1 MARGLDILGDPWSML
16 VLREVFFGNG
26 RFDAMKQR
34 LGAADSVL
42 TKRLAGLV
50 DAGLLARRPYD
61 DGGRT
66 RQEYVL
72 TAKGEDAL
80 PVLNAVVIWAE
91 KHLPAPSEQAHMFVI
106 HSGCGE
112 RTSSADTCTACGEPL
127 TAANTSWHSLSRT
140 ADPVP
145 LASAGTGDPCPERN
159 RRMSAPETTVTPAP
173 VRRRI
178 HPAWTVAAVAFL
190 ALVGAAGFRAAP
202 GVLMVPLQNEFGWST
217 TVLSAAVSINLVLFG
232 LTAPFAAALMERF
245 GIRAVTAV
253 ALVLIGAGSA
263 LTVLVTQSWQI
274 LLTWGLLI
282 GLGTG
287 SMALV
292 FAATIANTWFA
303 KSRGLVIGILTAGS
317 AAGQLVF
324 LPFIA
329 ALAQDPGWRQASL
342 LIAAGA
348 LAVVPLVL
356 MFLKNSPADVGV
368 LPYGATPPAAGPNAG
383 TESSGPEPTGPAAGQ
398 EAQEPR
404 RNAAVRALQVLKRA
418 SKVRTFWAL
427 VAGFAIC
434 GATTNGLI
442 GTHFIPSA
450 HDHGMPETT
459 AAGLLAVV
467 GLFDIVGTIASG
479 WLTDRFNPRILLAVY
494 YQFRGIGLLVL
505 PLLLSATV
513 QPSMIVFVVI
523 YGLDWVA
530 TVPPTA
536 AICRQVFGA
545 DGSVVFGWVFA
556 AHQLGAAAAALAA
569 GAVRDATGQ
578 YTYAWFAAAA
588 MCTIAAVISATIRK
602 DARKPESVPVPA

>member
-1 MARGLDILGDPWSML
+1 MI
-16 VLREVFFGNG
+16 
-26 RFDAMKQR
+26 
-34 LGAADSVL
+34 
-42 TKRLAGLV
+42 
-50 DAGLLARRPYD
+50 
-61 DGGRT
+61 
-66 RQEYVL
+66 
-72 TAKGEDAL
+72 
-80 PVLNAVVIWAE
+80 
-91 KHLPAPSEQAHMFVI
+91 
-106 HSGCGE
+106 
-112 RTSSADTCTACGEPL
+112 
-127 TAANTSWHSLSRT
+127 
-140 ADPVP
+140 
-145 LASAGTGDPCPERN
+145 
-159 RRMSAPETTVTPAP
+159 
-173 VRRRI
+173 
-178 HPAWTVAAVAFL
+178 
-190 ALVGAAGFRAAP
+190 
-202 GVLMVPLQNEFGWST
+202 PLQQEFGWST
-217 TVLSAAVSINLVLFG
+217 TVLSMAVSINLVLFG

-245 GIRAVTAV
+245 GIRAVTAT

-263 LTVLVTQSWQI
+263 LTVLVNQSWQI

-292 FAATIANTWFA
+292 FAATIANTWFS
-303 KSRGLVIGILTAGS
+303 KNRGLVIGILTAGS

-329 ALAQDPGWRQASL
+329 MLAQDPGWRQASL

-356 MFLKNSPADVGV
+356 KFLKNSPADVGA
-368 LPYGATPPAAGPNAG
+368 LPYGETPPDAAGPPAPASV
-383 TESSGPEPTGPAAGQ
+383 EAPAA
-398 EAQEPR
+398 AR
-404 RNAAVRALQVLKRA
+404 SSNAAVRALQVLNRA

-467 GLFDIVGTIASG
+467 GIFDILGTIASG
-479 WLTDRFNPRILLAVY
+479 WLTDRFNPRILLAAY

-536 AICRQVFGA
+536 AICRKTFGA

-556 AHQLGAAAAALAA
+556 AHQLGAAAAALGA
-569 GAVRDATGQ
+569 GAIRDATGQ

-602 DARKPESVPVPA
+602 DAVTREPAPVAAA

>member
-1 MARGLDILGDPWSML
+1 M
-16 VLREVFFGNG
+16 N
-26 RFDAMKQR
+26 
-34 LGAADSVL
+34 AA
-42 TKRLAGLV
+42 
-50 DAGLLARRPYD
+50 P
-61 DGGRT
+61 
-66 RQEYVL
+66 
-72 TAKGEDAL
+72 
-80 PVLNAVVIWAE
+80 
-91 KHLPAPSEQAHMFVI
+91 
-106 HSGCGE
+106 
-112 RTSSADTCTACGEPL
+112 
-127 TAANTSWHSLSRT
+127 
-140 ADPVP
+140 
-145 LASAGTGDPCPERN
+145 
-159 RRMSAPETTVTPAP
+159 TPT
-173 VRRRI
+173 RRRL
-178 HPAWTVAAVAFL
+178 HPAWIVAAVAFL

-202 GVLMVPLQNEFGWST
+202 GVLMVPLQQEFGWST

-245 GIRAVTAV
+245 GIRAVTAT

-263 LTVLVTQSWQI
+263 LTVLVNQSWQI

-303 KSRGLVIGILTAGS
+303 TSRGLVIGILTAGS

-329 ALAQDPGWRQASL
+329 MLAQDPGWRQASL

-356 MFLKNSPADVGV
+356 KFLKNSPADVGV
-368 LPYGATPPAAGPNAG
+368 LPYGATAPEEEPPAPSPA
-383 TESSGPEPTGPAAGQ
+383 GPEPGRST
-398 EAQEPR
+398 
-404 RNAAVRALQVLKRA
+404 NAAVRALQVLRRA
-418 SKVRTFWAL
+418 SRVRTFWAL

-450 HDHGMPETT
+450 HDHGMAETT

-467 GLFDIVGTIASG
+467 GIFDIVGTIASG

-536 AICRQVFGA
+536 AICRKTFGE

-556 AHQLGAAAAALAA
+556 AHQLGAAAAALGA
-569 GAVRDATGQ
+569 GAIRDATGH
-578 YTYAWFAAAA
+578 YTYAWFGAAA

-602 DARKPESVPVPA
+602 DAAAREPEPVAAP

>member
-1 MARGLDILGDPWSML
+1 
-16 VLREVFFGNG
+16 
-26 RFDAMKQR
+26 
-34 LGAADSVL
+34 
-42 TKRLAGLV
+42 
-50 DAGLLARRPYD
+50 
-61 DGGRT
+61 
-66 RQEYVL
+66 
-72 TAKGEDAL
+72 
-80 PVLNAVVIWAE
+80 
-91 KHLPAPSEQAHMFVI
+91 
-106 HSGCGE
+106 
-112 RTSSADTCTACGEPL
+112 
-127 TAANTSWHSLSRT
+127 
-140 ADPVP
+140 
-145 LASAGTGDPCPERN
+145 
-159 RRMSAPETTVTPAP
+159 MSAPETVTS

-263 LTVLVTQSWQI
+263 LTVFVTQSWQI

-329 ALAQDPGWRQASL
+329 LLAQDPGWRQASL
-342 LIAAGA
+342 LIGAGA

-356 MFLKNSPADVGV
+356 KFLKNSPADVGV
-368 LPYGATPPAAGPNAG
+368 LPYGATPLAADANTG
-383 TESSGPEPTGPAAGQ
+383 TEPSESTGPEQPAPGPETA
-398 EAQEPR
+398 EPR

-467 GLFDIVGTIASG
+467 GLFDIIGTIASG

>member
-1 MARGLDILGDPWSML
+1 
-16 VLREVFFGNG
+16 
-26 RFDAMKQR
+26 
-34 LGAADSVL
+34 
-42 TKRLAGLV
+42 
-50 DAGLLARRPYD
+50 
-61 DGGRT
+61 
-66 RQEYVL
+66 
-72 TAKGEDAL
+72 
-80 PVLNAVVIWAE
+80 
-91 KHLPAPSEQAHMFVI
+91 
-106 HSGCGE
+106 
-112 RTSSADTCTACGEPL
+112 
-127 TAANTSWHSLSRT
+127 
-140 ADPVP
+140 
-145 LASAGTGDPCPERN
+145 
-159 RRMSAPETTVTPAP
+159 MSASETTLLPTPKK
-173 VRRRI
+173 RI
-178 HPAWTVAAVAFL
+178 HPAWIVAAVAFL

-202 GVLMVPLQNEFGWST
+202 GVLMVPLQDEFGWST

-245 GIRAVTAV
+245 GIRAVTSV

-263 LTVLVTQSWQI
+263 LTVLVNQSWQI

-292 FAATIANTWFA
+292 FAATIANTWFT

-329 ALAQDPGWRQASL
+329 MLAQDPGWRQASL

-356 MFLKNSPADVGV
+356 KFLKNSPADAGV
-368 LPYGATPPAAGPNAG
+368 LPYGAEADPAADPSADSDTSAVAG
-383 TESSGPEPTGPAAGQ
+383 SGTASGPASAAAAEAAPSPAPSG
-398 EAQEPR
+398 
-404 RNAAVRALQVLKRA
+404 NAAVRALQVLKRA

-450 HDHGMPETT
+450 HDHGMAETT

-467 GLFDIVGTIASG
+467 GIFDIVGTIASG

-569 GAVRDATGQ
+569 GAIRDATGQ
-578 YTYAWFAAAA
+578 YTYAWFGAAA
-588 MCTIAAVISATIRK
+588 MCTIAAVISATIRR
-602 DARKPESVPVPA
+602 DAGAREPVLVAASPADR

>member
-1 MARGLDILGDPWSML
+1 MSAPQTTL
-16 VLREVFFGNG
+16 
-26 RFDAMKQR
+26 
-34 LGAADSVL
+34 
-42 TKRLAGLV
+42 
-50 DAGLLARRPYD
+50 
-61 DGGRT
+61 
-66 RQEYVL
+66 
-72 TAKGEDAL
+72 
-80 PVLNAVVIWAE
+80 
-91 KHLPAPSEQAHMFVI
+91 LPAPK
-106 HSGCGE
+106 
-112 RTSSADTCTACGEPL
+112 
-127 TAANTSWHSLSRT
+127 
-140 ADPVP
+140 
-145 LASAGTGDPCPERN
+145 
-159 RRMSAPETTVTPAP
+159 
-173 VRRRI
+173 RRI
-178 HPAWTVAAVAFL
+178 HPAWIVAAVAFL

-202 GVLMVPLQNEFGWST
+202 GVLMVPLQEEFGWST

-253 ALVLIGAGSA
+253 ALVLIAAGSA

-303 KSRGLVIGILTAGS
+303 KGRGLVIGILTAGS

-356 MFLKNSPADVGV
+356 KFLKNSPADVGV
-368 LPYGATPPAAGPNAG
+368 LPYGAEAKPGSPPAVGTPASGIPAAGAG
-383 TESSGPEPTGPAAGQ
+383 EPG
-398 EAQEPR
+398 

-450 HDHGMPETT
+450 HDHGMAPTT

-467 GLFDIVGTIASG
+467 GIFDIVGTIASG

-536 AICRQVFGA
+536 AICRQIFGA

-569 GAVRDATGQ
+569 GAIRDATGQ
-578 YTYAWFAAAA
+578 YTYAWFGAAA
-588 MCTIAAVISATIRK
+588 MCTIAAVVSATIRK
-602 DARKPESVPVPA
+602 DAGKREVVAVPA

>member
-1 MARGLDILGDPWSML
+1 
-16 VLREVFFGNG
+16 
-26 RFDAMKQR
+26 
-34 LGAADSVL
+34 
-42 TKRLAGLV
+42 
-50 DAGLLARRPYD
+50 
-61 DGGRT
+61 
-66 RQEYVL
+66 
-72 TAKGEDAL
+72 
-80 PVLNAVVIWAE
+80 
-91 KHLPAPSEQAHMFVI
+91 
-106 HSGCGE
+106 
-112 RTSSADTCTACGEPL
+112 
-127 TAANTSWHSLSRT
+127 
-140 ADPVP
+140 
-145 LASAGTGDPCPERN
+145 
-159 RRMSAPETTVTPAP
+159 
-173 VRRRI
+173 
-178 HPAWTVAAVAFL
+178 
-190 ALVGAAGFRAAP
+190 
-202 GVLMVPLQNEFGWST
+202 MVPLQQEFGWST

-245 GIRAVTAV
+245 GIRAVTAI
-253 ALVLIGAGSA
+253 ALVLIGTGSA
-263 LTVLVTQSWQI
+263 LTVLVNQSWQI

-292 FAATIANTWFA
+292 FAATVANTWFV

-329 ALAQDPGWRQASL
+329 MLAQDPGWRQASL

-356 MFLKNSPADVGV
+356 KFLKNSPADVGA
-368 LPYGATPPAAGPNAG
+368 LPYGETAPAGGALPAGEALSESPVDEAGPR
-383 TESSGPEPTGPAAGQ
+383 S
-398 EAQEPR
+398 
-404 RNAAVRALQVLKRA
+404 NAAVRALQVLKRA
-418 SKVRTFWAL
+418 SRVRTFWAL

-467 GLFDIVGTIASG
+467 GIFDIVGTIASG

-505 PLLLSATV
+505 PLLLSSEV

-536 AICRQVFGA
+536 AICRETFGA

-556 AHQLGAAAAALAA
+556 AHQLGAAAAALGA
-569 GAVRDATGQ
+569 GAIRDATGQ
-578 YTYAWFAAAA
+578 YTYAWFGAAA

-602 DARKPESVPVPA
+602 HGSSRETVPAGAAA

>member
-1 MARGLDILGDPWSML
+1 
-16 VLREVFFGNG
+16 
-26 RFDAMKQR
+26 
-34 LGAADSVL
+34 
-42 TKRLAGLV
+42 
-50 DAGLLARRPYD
+50 
-61 DGGRT
+61 
-66 RQEYVL
+66 
-72 TAKGEDAL
+72 
-80 PVLNAVVIWAE
+80 
-91 KHLPAPSEQAHMFVI
+91 
-106 HSGCGE
+106 
-112 RTSSADTCTACGEPL
+112 
-127 TAANTSWHSLSRT
+127 
-140 ADPVP
+140 
-145 LASAGTGDPCPERN
+145 
-159 RRMSAPETTVTPAP
+159 MSAPETTRTPAP
-173 VRRRI
+173 GRCRI
-178 HPAWTVAAVAFL
+178 HPAWIVAAVAFL

-202 GVLMVPLQNEFGWST
+202 GVLMVPLRNEFGWST

-245 GIRAVTAV
+245 GIRAVTSV

-263 LTVLVTQSWQI
+263 LTVLVNQSWQL

-356 MFLKNSPADVGV
+356 KFLKNSPADVGV
-368 LPYGATPPAAGPNAG
+368 RAYGAETFGDAAQTETAGEPADG
-383 TESSGPEPTGPAAGQ
+383 EPIPVSDGPA
-398 EAQEPR
+398 

-427 VAGFAIC
+427 AAGFAIC

-450 HDHGMPETT
+450 HDHGMAETT

-467 GLFDIVGTIASG
+467 GIFDIVGTIASG

-569 GAVRDATGQ
+569 GAIRDATGH
-578 YTYAWFAAAA
+578 YTYAWFGAAA
-588 MCTIAAVISATIRK
+588 MCTLAAVLSATIRK
-602 DARKPESVPVPA
+602 DAGKREAAPVPA

>member
-1 MARGLDILGDPWSML
+1 
-16 VLREVFFGNG
+16 
-26 RFDAMKQR
+26 
-34 LGAADSVL
+34 
-42 TKRLAGLV
+42 
-50 DAGLLARRPYD
+50 
-61 DGGRT
+61 
-66 RQEYVL
+66 
-72 TAKGEDAL
+72 
-80 PVLNAVVIWAE
+80 
-91 KHLPAPSEQAHMFVI
+91 
-106 HSGCGE
+106 
-112 RTSSADTCTACGEPL
+112 
-127 TAANTSWHSLSRT
+127 
-140 ADPVP
+140 
-145 LASAGTGDPCPERN
+145 
-159 RRMSAPETTVTPAP
+159 
-173 VRRRI
+173 
-178 HPAWTVAAVAFL
+178 
-190 ALVGAAGFRAAP
+190 
-202 GVLMVPLQNEFGWST
+202 MVPLQQEFGWST

-245 GIRAVTAV
+245 GVRAVTAT
-253 ALVLIGAGSA
+253 ALVLIGMGSA
-263 LTVLVTQSWQI
+263 LTVLVNQSWQI

-292 FAATIANTWFA
+292 FAATIANTWFT

-324 LPFIA
+324 LPVIA
-329 ALAQDPGWRQASL
+329 VLAQDPGWRQASL

-356 MFLKNSPADVGV
+356 KFLKNSPADVGV
-368 LPYGATPPAAGPNAG
+368 LPYGVEPADAEAAE
-383 TESSGPEPTGPAAGQ
+383 TEAAAAPEKS
-398 EAQEPR
+398 PR
-404 RNAAVRALQVLKRA
+404 TNAAVRALQVLRRA

-427 VAGFAIC
+427 AAGFAIC

-467 GLFDIVGTIASG
+467 GIFDIIGTIASG

-505 PLLLSATV
+505 PLLLNAEV

-536 AICRQVFGA
+536 AICRETFGA

-556 AHQLGAAAAALAA
+556 AHQLGAAAAAIAA
-569 GAVRDATGQ
+569 GALRDATGH
-578 YTYAWFAAAA
+578 YTYAWLGAAA
-588 MCTIAAVISATIRK
+588 MCTIAAVISATIR
-602 DARKPESVPVPA
+602 RHNSPQEVEPATA

>member
-1 MARGLDILGDPWSML
+1 MS
-16 VLREVFFGNG
+16 
-26 RFDAMKQR
+26 
-34 LGAADSVL
+34 
-42 TKRLAGLV
+42 
-50 DAGLLARRPYD
+50 
-61 DGGRT
+61 
-66 RQEYVL
+66 
-72 TAKGEDAL
+72 
-80 PVLNAVVIWAE
+80 PV
-91 KHLPAPSEQAHMFVI
+91 
-106 HSGCGE
+106 
-112 RTSSADTCTACGEPL
+112 
-127 TAANTSWHSLSRT
+127 
-140 ADPVP
+140 
-145 LASAGTGDPCPERN
+145 
-159 RRMSAPETTVTPAP
+159 P

-202 GVLMVPLQNEFGWST
+202 GVLMIPLQNEFGWST

-245 GIRAVTAV
+245 GVRAVTAV
-253 ALVLIGAGSA
+253 ALMLIGAGSA
-263 LTVLVTQSWQI
+263 LTVLVNQSWQI

-324 LPFIA
+324 LPAIA
-329 ALAQDPGWRQASL
+329 LLAQDPGWRQASL

-356 MFLKNSPADVGV
+356 KFLKNSPAEIGV
-368 LPYGATPPAAGPNAG
+368 LPYGATPPAADG
-383 TESSGPEPTGPAAGQ
+383 TAAPDSAASESVAPEVA
-398 EAQEPR
+398 EPR

-588 MCTIAAVISATIRK
+588 MCTIAAVISASIRK
-602 DARKPESVPVPA
+602 DARKPQAVPVPA

>member
-1 MARGLDILGDPWSML
+1 MNAMPWKAAEATEEAIPQ
-16 VLREVFFGNG
+16 VKRP
-26 RFDAMKQR
+26 R
-34 LGAADSVL
+34 L
-42 TKRLAGLV
+42 
-50 DAGLLARRPYD
+50 
-61 DGGRT
+61 
-66 RQEYVL
+66 
-72 TAKGEDAL
+72 
-80 PVLNAVVIWAE
+80 
-91 KHLPAPSEQAHMFVI
+91 
-106 HSGCGE
+106 
-112 RTSSADTCTACGEPL
+112 
-127 TAANTSWHSLSRT
+127 
-140 ADPVP
+140 
-145 LASAGTGDPCPERN
+145 
-159 RRMSAPETTVTPAP
+159 
-173 VRRRI
+173 
-178 HPAWTVAAVAFL
+178 HPAWMVAAVAFL

-202 GVLMVPLQNEFGWST
+202 GVLMVPLQQEFGWST

-245 GIRAVTAV
+245 GIRAVTAT
-253 ALVLIGAGSA
+253 ALVLIGLGSA
-263 LTVLVTQSWQI
+263 LTVLVNQSWQI

-292 FAATIANTWFA
+292 FAATIANTWFT
-303 KSRGLVIGILTAGS
+303 KNRGLVIGILTAGS

-329 ALAQDPGWRQASL
+329 LLAQDPGWRQASL

-356 MFLKNSPADVGV
+356 KFLKNSPADVGV
-368 LPYGATPPAAGPNAG
+368 LPYGALPPAAADAL
-383 TESSGPEPTGPAAGQ
+383 EPEGAKPPAAADG
-398 EAQEPR
+398 PR
-404 RNAAVRALQVLKRA
+404 ANAAVRALQVLRRA
-418 SKVRTFWAL
+418 IKVRTFWAL
-427 VAGFAIC
+427 AAGFAIC

-467 GLFDIVGTIASG
+467 GVFDIIGTIASG
-479 WLTDRFNPRILLAVY
+479 WLTDRFNPRVLLAVY

-505 PLLLSATV
+505 PLLLNAEV

-536 AICRQVFGA
+536 AICRETFGA

-556 AHQLGAAAAALAA
+556 AHQLGAAAAAIAA
-569 GAVRDATGQ
+569 GALRDATGH
-578 YTYAWFAAAA
+578 YTYAWMGAAA
-588 MCTIAAVISATIRK
+588 MCTIAAVISATIRR
-602 DARKPESVPVPA
+602 DRNSREAEPAAS

>member
-1 MARGLDILGDPWSML
+1 
-16 VLREVFFGNG
+16 V
-26 RFDAMKQR
+26 
-34 LGAADSVL
+34 
-42 TKRLAGLV
+42 
-50 DAGLLARRPYD
+50 
-61 DGGRT
+61 
-66 RQEYVL
+66 
-72 TAKGEDAL
+72 
-80 PVLNAVVIWAE
+80 
-91 KHLPAPSEQAHMFVI
+91 
-106 HSGCGE
+106 
-112 RTSSADTCTACGEPL
+112 SADNTVNGTATG
-127 TAANTSWHSLSRT
+127 T
-140 ADPVP
+140 VP
-145 LASAGTGDPCPERN
+145 EAGPGTGDEPDRAA
-159 RRMSAPETTVTPAP
+159 SAVVRPQENPP
-173 VRRRI
+173 GRRRL
-178 HPAWTVAAVAFL
+178 HPAWIVAAVAFL

-202 GVLMVPLQNEFGWST
+202 GVLMVPLQQEFGWST

-245 GIRAVTAV
+245 GIRSVTAT

-263 LTVLVTQSWQI
+263 LTVLVNQSWQI

-292 FAATIANTWFA
+292 FAATITNTWFV

-329 ALAQDPGWRQASL
+329 MLAQDPGWRQASL

-356 MFLKNSPADVGV
+356 KFLRNSPADVGV
-368 LPYGATPPAAGPNAG
+368 LPYGETAPAAGTAIQPPPVDARAR
-383 TESSGPEPTGPAAGQ
+383 S
-398 EAQEPR
+398 
-404 RNAAVRALQVLKRA
+404 NAAMRALQVLRRA
-418 SKVRTFWAL
+418 SRVRTFWAL

-450 HDHGMPETT
+450 HDHGMTETT

-467 GLFDIVGTIASG
+467 GIFDIVGTIASG

-505 PLLLSATV
+505 PLLLSAEV

-536 AICRQVFGA
+536 AICRDTFGA

-569 GAVRDATGQ
+569 GAIRDSTGQ
-578 YTYAWFAAAA
+578 YTYAWFGAAA

-602 DARKPESVPVPA
+602 HSGSQVPAPAGAST

>member
-1 MARGLDILGDPWSML
+1 MTAPDVTELPTG
-16 VLREVFFGNG
+16 
-26 RFDAMKQR
+26 
-34 LGAADSVL
+34 
-42 TKRLAGLV
+42 KR
-50 DAGLLARRPYD
+50 P
-61 DGGRT
+61 
-66 RQEYVL
+66 
-72 TAKGEDAL
+72 
-80 PVLNAVVIWAE
+80 
-91 KHLPAPSEQAHMFVI
+91 
-106 HSGCGE
+106 
-112 RTSSADTCTACGEPL
+112 
-127 TAANTSWHSLSRT
+127 
-140 ADPVP
+140 
-145 LASAGTGDPCPERN
+145 
-159 RRMSAPETTVTPAP
+159 
-173 VRRRI
+173 RRRL
-178 HPAWTVAAVAFL
+178 HPAWIVAAVAFL

-202 GVLMVPLQNEFGWST
+202 GVLMVPLQGEFGWST
-217 TVLSAAVSINLVLFG
+217 TVLSLAVSINLVLFG

-245 GIRAVTAV
+245 GIRKVTAL
-253 ALVLIGAGSA
+253 ALCLIGLGSA
-263 LTVLVTQSWQI
+263 LTVFVNQSWQI

-303 KSRGLVIGILTAGS
+303 KSRGLVIGVLTAGS

-329 ALAQDPGWRQASL
+329 ALAQNPGWRGASL

-356 MFLKNSPADVGV
+356 RWLRNSPADVGV
-368 LPYGATPPAAGPNAG
+368 LPYGAEEPAAGSTTTADAPVA
-383 TESSGPEPTGPAAGQ
+383 SSQPGSVPAKADSG
-398 EAQEPR
+398 
-404 RNAAVRALQVLKRA
+404 NAAVRALQVLKRA

-427 VAGFAIC
+427 AAGFAIC

-467 GLFDIVGTIASG
+467 GIFDIVGTIASG
-479 WLTDRFNPRILLAVY
+479 WLTDRFNPKILLAVY

-505 PLLLSATV
+505 PLLLGSSV
-513 QPSMIVFVVI
+513 EPSMIIFVVV

-536 AICRQVFGA
+536 AICRSVFGA

-569 GAVRDATGQ
+569 GFIRDATGH
-578 YTYAWFAAAA
+578 YNYAWLGAAA
-588 MCTIAAVISATIRK
+588 MCTVAAVISATIRK
-602 DARKPESVPVPA
+602 DAAKREPRAVAA

>member
-1 MARGLDILGDPWSML
+1 
-16 VLREVFFGNG
+16 
-26 RFDAMKQR
+26 
-34 LGAADSVL
+34 
-42 TKRLAGLV
+42 
-50 DAGLLARRPYD
+50 
-61 DGGRT
+61 
-66 RQEYVL
+66 
-72 TAKGEDAL
+72 
-80 PVLNAVVIWAE
+80 
-91 KHLPAPSEQAHMFVI
+91 
-106 HSGCGE
+106 
-112 RTSSADTCTACGEPL
+112 
-127 TAANTSWHSLSRT
+127 
-140 ADPVP
+140 
-145 LASAGTGDPCPERN
+145 
-159 RRMSAPETTVTPAP
+159 MSAPETTMTPAP

-329 ALAQDPGWRQASL
+329 LLAQDPGWRQASL

-356 MFLKNSPADVGV
+356 KFLKNSPAEIGV
-368 LPYGATPPAAGPNAG
+368 LPYGATPAADGAAETEAAGADGARGGATPATARPATATPAAA
-383 TESSGPEPTGPAAGQ
+383 GPAAG
-398 EAQEPR
+398 EPH

-505 PLLLSATV
+505 PLLLGATV

>member
-1 MARGLDILGDPWSML
+1 M
-16 VLREVFFGNG
+16 
-26 RFDAMKQR
+26 
-34 LGAADSVL
+34 SVPQ
-42 TKRLAGLV
+42 T
-50 DAGLLARRPYD
+50 
-61 DGGRT
+61 T
-66 RQEYVL
+66 
-72 TAKGEDAL
+72 L
-80 PVLNAVVIWAE
+80 P
-91 KHLPAPSEQAHMFVI
+91 
-106 HSGCGE
+106 
-112 RTSSADTCTACGEPL
+112 
-127 TAANTSWHSLSRT
+127 
-140 ADPVP
+140 
-145 LASAGTGDPCPERN
+145 
-159 RRMSAPETTVTPAP
+159 P
-173 VRRRI
+173 VRRKRI
-178 HPAWTVAAVAFL
+178 HPAWIVAAVAFL

-202 GVLMVPLQNEFGWST
+202 GVLMVPLQDEFGWST

-245 GIRAVTAV
+245 GIRAVTSV

-263 LTVLVTQSWQI
+263 LTVFVNQSWQI

-292 FAATIANTWFA
+292 FAATIANTWFT

-329 ALAQDPGWRQASL
+329 MLAQDPGWRQASL

-356 MFLKNSPADVGV
+356 KFLKNSPADAGV
-368 LPYGATPPAAGPNAG
+368 LAYGADAPAEPASGTAPSPSASAAPSTPSAAPGG
-383 TESSGPEPTGPAAGQ
+383 
-398 EAQEPR
+398 
-404 RNAAVRALQVLKRA
+404 NAAVRALQVLRRA
-418 SKVRTFWAL
+418 SKVGTFWAL

-467 GLFDIVGTIASG
+467 GIFDIVGTIASG

-536 AICRQVFGA
+536 AICRQVFGS

-569 GAVRDATGQ
+569 GAIRDATGQ
-578 YTYAWFAAAA
+578 YTYAWFGAAA

-602 DARKPESVPVPA
+602 DAGSREPVLVEARAAEG

>member
-1 MARGLDILGDPWSML
+1 
-16 VLREVFFGNG
+16 
-26 RFDAMKQR
+26 
-34 LGAADSVL
+34 
-42 TKRLAGLV
+42 
-50 DAGLLARRPYD
+50 
-61 DGGRT
+61 
-66 RQEYVL
+66 
-72 TAKGEDAL
+72 
-80 PVLNAVVIWAE
+80 
-91 KHLPAPSEQAHMFVI
+91 
-106 HSGCGE
+106 
-112 RTSSADTCTACGEPL
+112 
-127 TAANTSWHSLSRT
+127 
-140 ADPVP
+140 
-145 LASAGTGDPCPERN
+145 
-159 RRMSAPETTVTPAP
+159 MSAPKTTLPSAP
-173 VRRRI
+173 GKGTRRRL
-178 HPAWTVAAVAFL
+178 HPAWIVAAVAFL

-245 GIRAVTAV
+245 GIRAVTSV

-263 LTVLVTQSWQI
+263 LTVLVNQSWQI

-329 ALAQDPGWRQASL
+329 MLAQDPGWRQASL

-348 LAVVPLVL
+348 LAVMPLVL
-356 MFLKNSPADVGV
+356 KFLKNSPADAGV
-368 LPYGATPPAAGPNAG
+368 LPYGADAAAPDGNAAPG
-383 TESSGPEPTGPAAGQ
+383 G
-398 EAQEPR
+398 
-404 RNAAVRALQVLKRA
+404 NAAVRALQVLKRA

-450 HDHGMPETT
+450 HDHGMAETT

-467 GLFDIVGTIASG
+467 GIFDIVGTIASG

-569 GAVRDATGQ
+569 GAIRDATGQ
-578 YTYAWFAAAA
+578 YTYAWFGAAA

-602 DARKPESVPVPA
+602 DAAAREPVLVEARAAEG

>member
-1 MARGLDILGDPWSML
+1 
-16 VLREVFFGNG
+16 
-26 RFDAMKQR
+26 
-34 LGAADSVL
+34 
-42 TKRLAGLV
+42 
-50 DAGLLARRPYD
+50 
-61 DGGRT
+61 
-66 RQEYVL
+66 
-72 TAKGEDAL
+72 
-80 PVLNAVVIWAE
+80 
-91 KHLPAPSEQAHMFVI
+91 
-106 HSGCGE
+106 
-112 RTSSADTCTACGEPL
+112 
-127 TAANTSWHSLSRT
+127 
-140 ADPVP
+140 
-145 LASAGTGDPCPERN
+145 
-159 RRMSAPETTVTPAP
+159 
-173 VRRRI
+173 
-178 HPAWTVAAVAFL
+178 
-190 ALVGAAGFRAAP
+190 
-202 GVLMVPLQNEFGWST
+202 MVPLQNEFGWST

-253 ALVLIGAGSA
+253 ALVLIAAGSA

-356 MFLKNSPADVGV
+356 KFLKNSPADAGV
-368 LPYGATPPAAGPNAG
+368 LPYGAEAGARSPRPGPGTPRR
-383 TESSGPEPTGPAAGQ
+383 PEPS
-398 EAQEPR
+398 EPR

-450 HDHGMPETT
+450 HDHGMAQTT

-467 GLFDIVGTIASG
+467 GIFDIVGTIASG

-530 TVPPTA
+530 TVPPDRRHLPPGVRRGRQRGVRLGLRRPPARRGRRGAGGRRHPGRHRPVHLRLVRRRRDVHHRRRRQRDHPQGRRQEGQSPQSPRRASVGWAARPGAMPAARTA
-536 AICRQVFGA
+536 SNQPNFG
-545 DGSVVFGWVFA
+545 GSMSLLDA
-556 AHQLGAAAAALAA
+556 ENRPAPPAAA
-569 GAVRDATGQ
+569 
-578 YTYAWFAAAA
+578 
-588 MCTIAAVISATIRK
+588 
-602 DARKPESVPVPA
+602 PPP

>member
-1 MARGLDILGDPWSML
+1 MSSPDVSEADASKDFAPDTKDPAVRKPS
-16 VLREVFFGNG
+16 GPSS
-26 RFDAMKQR
+26 K
-34 LGAADSVL
+34 
-42 TKRLAGLV
+42 
-50 DAGLLARRPYD
+50 RRP
-61 DGGRT
+61 
-66 RQEYVL
+66 L
-72 TAKGEDAL
+72 
-80 PVLNAVVIWAE
+80 
-91 KHLPAPSEQAHMFVI
+91 
-106 HSGCGE
+106 
-112 RTSSADTCTACGEPL
+112 
-127 TAANTSWHSLSRT
+127 
-140 ADPVP
+140 
-145 LASAGTGDPCPERN
+145 
-159 RRMSAPETTVTPAP
+159 
-173 VRRRI
+173 
-178 HPAWTVAAVAFL
+178 HPAWIVAAVAFL

-202 GVLMVPLQNEFGWST
+202 GVLMVPLQQEFGWST

-245 GIRAVTAV
+245 GIRAVTAL
-253 ALVLIGAGSA
+253 ALMLIGAGSA
-263 LTVLVTQSWQI
+263 LTVLVNQSWQI

-292 FAATIANTWFA
+292 FAATIANTWFS

-329 ALAQDPGWRQASL
+329 MLAQDPGWRQASL

-356 MFLKNSPADVGV
+356 KFLKNSPADAGV
-368 LPYGATPPAAGPNAG
+368 LPYGAEAALADA
-383 TESSGPEPTGPAAGQ
+383 EPEPAPQTAR
-398 EAQEPR
+398 EPSG
-404 RNAAVRALQVLKRA
+404 NAAIRAIQVLKRA

-427 VAGFAIC
+427 AAGFAIC

-467 GLFDIVGTIASG
+467 GIFDILGTIASG

-536 AICRQVFGA
+536 AICRQAFGA
-545 DGSVVFGWVFA
+545 DGAVVFGWVFA

-569 GAVRDATGQ
+569 GAIRDATGH
-578 YTYAWFAAAA
+578 YTYAWLGAAA
-588 MCTIAAVISATIRK
+588 MCTVAAVISASIRK
-602 DARKPESVPVPA
+602 DAGSRKPLPAEAG